1 MAITVVN
8 LTDLNTAMIDRF
20 GTGSSTVCISTS
32 KSITAGTITG
42 TAVYGAVWNDL
53 TDSIEVPED
62 TDLEPGYAYCFDG
75 ERYYKSTKYL
85 DEGFIGIHSDT
96 SGFNMG
102 KKGNGKELDVAVA
115 GFVLA
120 YVDKVYKPG
129 TPLTCNENG
138 TLTEIKLEDKR
149 DYPERIVGTF
159 WKVEVVEEW
168 GSEDK
173 KVPVNGRCWVK
184 VR

>member
-1 MAITVVN
+1 
-8 LTDLNTAMIDRF
+8 
-20 GTGSSTVCISTS
+20 
-32 KSITAGTITG
+32 
-42 TAVYGAVWNDL
+42 
-53 TDSIEVPED
+53 
-62 TDLEPGYAYCFDG
+62 
-75 ERYYKSTKYL
+75 
-85 DEGFIGIHSDT
+85 
-96 SGFNMG
+96 MG

-159 WKVEVVEEW
+159 WKAETAEEW
-168 GSEDK
+168 GSEDR
-173 KVPVNGRCWVK
+173 KVPVNGRCWIK